1 MAEHMTCDSP
11 ESSPLAVES
20 LKILLDYAIAEGSEL
35 PVFALLLRMA
45 NLELIKSAPGEL
57 CLNSDS
63 RSWCDAGERVAS

>member
-1 MAEHMTCDSP
+1 
-11 ESSPLAVES
+11 
-20 LKILLDYAIAEGSEL
+20 
-35 PVFALLLRMA
+35 VFALLLRMA